1 MKEQMIPAKYPLWSP
16 MWKIEGIDGIEYR
29 AEVPIHYLPCGV
41 PSYFKG
47 KKIDLMIYDEYKGVD
62 MGQEN
67 QAACGTVA
75 GAPKKKLMSPVL
87 ENLVD
92 FAYRA
97 GESEGTAERL
107 SADVYKAEGQLH
119 QMTHDRDE
127 LIRRLASS
135 KEQVEIY
142 FQQARSAQNKL
153 DAIEEK
159 ASRARAAARKALK
172 KPVKKVAKKTR

>member
-1 MKEQMIPAKYPLWSP
+1 MGMDLEDLDSDRTVYNFPRNMGMTELINKY
-16 MWKIEGIDGIEYR
+16 YT
-29 AEVPIHYLPCGV
+29 
-41 PSYFKG
+41 
-47 KKIDLMIYDEYKGVD
+47 YKGED
-62 MGQEN
+62 MGQDST
-67 QAACGTVA
+67 ACGTVA

-107 SADVYKAEGQLH
+107 SADVYKAERKLQQVENALNDAKYRVDSLV
-119 QMTHDRDE
+119 QDRDNWV
-127 LIRRLASS
+127 RRAQVAES
-135 KEQVEIY
+135 KLY
-142 FQQARSAQNKL
+142 
-153 DAIEEK
+153 AIEEK